1 VRASEYPLPDYA
13 ISVWHRGD
21 ALALALPGHSEDG
34 PPRTLFIP
42 LERLPLDAPGW
53 RSFVNLLAERR
64 RTYQENERPLLS
76 TAAEPTQLQLE
87 EMCRAHFAKR
97 AKDASIEDDIFATPT
112 EEETESGR
120 TTEA

>member
-13 ISVWHRGD
+13 VSVWHRGD
-21 ALALALPGHSEDG
+21 ALAIALPGHSEDG
-34 PPRTLFIP
+34 QPRTLFIP

-64 RTYQENERPLLS
+64 RVYQDNDRPLLS

-87 EMCRAHFAKR
+87 EMCKAHFARK
-97 AKDASIEDDIFATPT
+97 AKDASIEDDIFTQNDNVAT
-112 EEETESGR
+112 EETKD
-120 TTEA
+120 A